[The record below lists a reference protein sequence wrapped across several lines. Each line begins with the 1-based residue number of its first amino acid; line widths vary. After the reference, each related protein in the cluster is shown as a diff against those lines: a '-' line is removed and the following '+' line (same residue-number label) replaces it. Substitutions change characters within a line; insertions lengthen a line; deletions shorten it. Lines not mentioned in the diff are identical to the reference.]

1 MSKPFMQS
9 CRLTRLNV
17 KAGSVPTPGE
27 DMNMRI
33 GFNVAL
39 GDNPD
44 VPNGRTLDLTAN
56 IEPDTDVFYSIEA
69 NARALFVFE
78 GDASSPE
85 AEEYLQS
92 IAPKEVMASL
102 RTMLDSVTAMFPYG
116 SISIPDIDVSN
127 ILFSS

>member
-1 MSKPFMQS
+1 MSKPSMQS
-9 CRLTRLNV
+9 CRLMRLNV
-17 KAGSVPTPGE
+17 KVGAAPAPDE

-33 GFNVAL
+33 DFNVAL

-44 VPNGRTLDLTAN
+44 VPNGRILDLTAN
-56 IEPDTDVFYSIEA
+56 IEPEADVFYSIEA
-69 NARALFVFE
+69 SARALFMFE

-102 RTMLDSVTAMFPYG
+102 RTMLDGVTAMFPYG
-116 SISIPDIDVSN
+116 PISIPDIDVSR
-127 ILFSS
+127 IIFDS